1 MFTQKLFLRTTLFF
15 AHVVFLAHATRAPE
29 LTIRPDGTI
38 LQAFF
43 TPFDNVR
50 HVLVDIIG
58 KEQKSIKIASYFLTD
73 PAVVNAL
80 KKAHEKNVTITAI
93 VDYSLLTSN
102 QHHKVLAELA
112 QHSDLYIFRHMD
124 RGLMHNKF
132 IIFEKNINDAPLV
145 WTGSYN
151 LTRSAQNYNFENVVV
166 SNDAAL
172 IKQYQEIYPKLLEQA
187 ITAQS
192 IFSVLDFYPAAPKTV
207 IILPLKTLYKCAYT
221 QPLVTML
228 SALGE
233 N

>member
-1 MFTQKLFLRTTLFF
+1 MFTQKFFVLITFLSISLLFF
-15 AHVVFLAHATRAPE
+15 SHATTE
-29 LTIRPDGTI
+29 STLTIRPDGTI

-50 HVLVDIIG
+50 HVLVDVIS

-112 QHSDLYIFRHMD
+112 QHSDLYIFRHLD

-132 IIFEKNINDAPLV
+132 IIFEKNINNAPLV

-166 SNDAAL
+166 SNDSAL

-187 ITAQS
+187 ISAQS

-207 IILPLKTLYKCAYT
+207 IILPLKSLYKCAYT
-221 QPLVTML
+221 RPLITML

-233 N
+233 S